1 MHYADF
7 EESLYNTT
15 LFLQNTSTTLAVC
28 TDVTENFYTYS
39 KYQHDHVFKSKNDFL
54 VGFFQNILANALR
67 LESLSKNLTE
77 PEED

>member
-1 MHYADF
+1 MHYADL

-15 LFLQNTSTTLAVC
+15 LFLQNTSVTFATC
-28 TDVTENFYTYS
+28 TSVTEDFYMYF
-39 KYQHDHVFKSKNDFL
+39 KYQHDHVFGSLNDFL